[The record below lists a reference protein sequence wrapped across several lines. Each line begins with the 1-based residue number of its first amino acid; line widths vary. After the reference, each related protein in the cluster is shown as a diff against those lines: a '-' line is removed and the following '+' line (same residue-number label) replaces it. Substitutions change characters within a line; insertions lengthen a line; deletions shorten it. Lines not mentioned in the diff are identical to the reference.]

1 MCKHLRVC
9 VSMCVLT
16 HHICVWRPEVSVGC
30 FPQFFTLILDAGFLT
45 APELTTGW
53 ASWAPGPQGS
63 TCLRPTPRAGVTEE
77 LLDPTFM

>member
-30 FPQFFTLILDAGFLT
+30 FPQFSTLILDAGFLT
-45 APELTTGW
+45 APDLTTGW

-63 TCLRPTPRAGVTEE
+63 TCLWPTPRAGVTEE